1 MVETNVSRQIRVT
14 LYSPEEDRI
23 ERVLPGLREAHRFTL
38 NTLPPFLRFY
48 TRIKSHEIF
57 DYKKEAKSLRATVR
71 HRLVQDLPHA
81 TEQKRHHR
89 DLIFRVVADGAG
101 G

>member
-1 MVETNVSRQIRVT
+1 MVEANVSRQIRVT

-23 ERVLPGLREAHRFTL
+23 ERVLPGLRDAHRFTL

-48 TRIKSHEIF
+48 TRIKDHEIF

-71 HRLVQDLPHA
+71 HRLLQDLPHP
-81 TEQKRHHR
+81 TEQIRHHP
-89 DLIFRVVADGAG
+89 DPNFRLFADG
-101 G
+101 